1 MLMSK
6 DVSYYP
12 AMLNLKNRNSKDKN
26 LEEKKKTALR
36 FLIFIKPF
44 FSIICSQKKR
54 AMNRTLVIP
63 SIDILHG
70 KTVRV
75 VQGIPEMHTSNY
87 GDDPIEMAMLWRTEN
102 AKMLHLVDFD
112 ASQRSSKENFD
123 LVEEICDSVIIPV
136 EYGGGIRSFDTAEEI
151 LSLGVHRIVIGSLYF
166 DNPKE
171 YIKIIDKFGPTRI
184 SAAIDVIDNEV
195 VTHARRQRTG
205 ISPLD
210 HAKNLSKLGVE
221 RFIITDILRNGML
234 GDPNIELSYKIALE
248 TGVKVTHSG
257 GISSYED
264 LLKLQKIIDS
274 GVDSVIVGRAL
285 YENKFSCQKIWRIA
299 ETNFFS

>member
-1 MLMSK
+1 
-6 DVSYYP
+6 
-12 AMLNLKNRNSKDKN
+12 MLNLKNRNSKDKN